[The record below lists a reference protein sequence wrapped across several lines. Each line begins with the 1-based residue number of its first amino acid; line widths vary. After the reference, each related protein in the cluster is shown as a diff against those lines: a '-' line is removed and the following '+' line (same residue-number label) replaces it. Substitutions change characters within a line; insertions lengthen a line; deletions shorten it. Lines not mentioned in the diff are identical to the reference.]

1 MPAAPLHV
9 RTGSER
15 SNLYGSDMGF
25 QIPGPTKGKVD
36 HLIAT
41 YGAERLPHPPAA
53 FHDIPESKALIC
65 VVDTVTYETASFLF
79 LGGRDGAAQ

>member
-1 MPAAPLHV
+1 
-9 RTGSER
+9 
-15 SNLYGSDMGF
+15 MGF

-41 YGAERLPHPPAA
+41 YGAERVPRPPAA
-53 FHDIPESKALIC
+53 FRDIPESKALIWRGGYRHLR
-65 VVDTVTYETASFLF
+65 DRKLLF